1 MGAAGTTGGVHV
13 IRRAVVLGVAL
24 AALAVPVAARAQSMT
39 DSRLAVRTVVQG
51 LSGPTS
57 VAFLG
62 PDDMLVLEKA
72 TGRVQHVVRGQVVG
86 TALDLA
92 FNSASE
98 RGLLGIALHP
108 DFPANPGVYLYWTCR
123 APGPGPD
130 NFTPPS
136 RECDESA
143 MLGADTNV
151 TLAVPLL
158 GNRVDRFVWHADTQ
172 TLTFDKHLISL
183 QAFQADGAPDPPH
196 QGDAGQ
202 NAAGNHNGG
211 VIRFGP
217 DGKLYVIMG
226 DNGRRGRM
234 QNLPCGP
241 TPLCDGNFRN
251 VGPVFQDDQ
260 FGGPAPGDANLTGF
274 VLALHD
280 YGSAPVSNP
289 FWGVGNAIGGEAGD
303 NLQKVYAM

>member
-1 MGAAGTTGGVHV
+1 MTGEVHV
-13 IRRAVVLGVAL
+13 IRRAAGVAVGL
-24 AALAVPVAARAQSMT
+24 ALLAVPSAARAQSMT
-39 DSRLAVRTVVQG
+39 DSRLAVRTAVSG
-51 LSGPTS
+51 LSGPTNM
-57 VAFLG
+57 AFLG
-62 PDDMLVLEKA
+62 ANDMLVLEKA
-72 TGRVQHVVRGQVVG
+72 TGRVQHVVGGQVVG

-92 FNSASE
+92 VNSNSE

-136 RECDESA
+136 RECDESQ

-151 TLAVPLL
+151 VRAVPLL

-183 QAFQADGAPDPPH
+183 HAFQADGAPDPPN
-196 QGDAGQ
+196 QGDSTQ

-241 TPLCDGNFRN
+241 VALCD
-251 VGPVFQDDQ
+251 
-260 FGGPAPGDANLTGF
+260 
-274 VLALHD
+274 
-280 YGSAPVSNP
+280 
-289 FWGVGNAIGGEAGD
+289 
-303 NLQKVYAM
+303 